1 MNQVMRKWLVAWML
15 CWAGLAWSFVC
26 VPQPPTGLDEAEE
39 AAREGYAGYQPT
51 GDKGALERDALWW
64 GAVRPVRR
72 EGRLTGY
79 ALRRADAAWRDAV
92 YDSIT
97 PVALG
102 GPRHGF
108 IAGRGGCVRLLD
120 TAGRPLVPE
129 WLEQIQVEGAV
140 PGVSPDTV
148 WLKLTAQ
155 TGPQRSA
162 YTLVRFMRGRLVARA
177 PGDYIGTHG
186 ASAMETR
193 HGLGALRGRFRGVS
207 TAVDGRRGILRQSDL
222 REIVPLQYQGVGAL
236 GLPEGSRM
244 RWVLFAD
251 RPDVIHLFDT
261 EGQRLEAPAFDRVEV
276 VHSGQT
282 SYLELVDGTRG
293 ICHLMNDRG
302 RLLVDAAL
310 PLASGRCPRF
320 EGNDVALVFS
330 DAQGRTHG
338 YAWGSNGTVH
348 PLFAPVSGRLEVRQA
363 SGLMVLREAGE
374 PSRWR
379 VVGRD
384 GRDLYA
390 QRFEGFEHLGCG
402 SVRLRRDGQWLQL
415 RQDGSLSERLRFPF
429 SC

>member
-1 MNQVMRKWLVAWML
+1 MRNWLIAWML

-120 TAGRPLVPE
+120 TTGRPLVPE
-129 WLEQIQVEGAV
+129 WLAQIQVESDV

-148 WLKLTAQ
+148 WLKLTAP

-162 YTLVRFMRGRLVARA
+162 YTLVRFVR
-177 PGDYIGTHG
+177 
-186 ASAMETR
+186 
-193 HGLGALRGRFRGVS
+193 
-207 TAVDGRRGILRQSDL
+207 
-222 REIVPLQYQGVGAL
+222 
-236 GLPEGSRM
+236 
-244 RWVLFAD
+244 
-251 RPDVIHLFDT
+251 
-261 EGQRLEAPAFDRVEV
+261 
-276 VHSGQT
+276 
-282 SYLELVDGTRG
+282 
-293 ICHLMNDRG
+293 
-302 RLLVDAAL
+302 
-310 PLASGRCPRF
+310 
-320 EGNDVALVFS
+320 
-330 DAQGRTHG
+330 
-338 YAWGSNGTVH
+338 
-348 PLFAPVSGRLEVRQA
+348 GRLEVRQA

-415 RQDGSLSERLRFPF
+415 QQDGTLSERLRFPF

>member
-1 MNQVMRKWLVAWML
+1 MRNWLVAWML

-39 AAREGYAGYQPT
+39 AAREGYAGYQST

-120 TAGRPLVPE
+120 TTGRPLVPE
-129 WLEQIQVEGAV
+129 
-140 PGVSPDTV
+140 
-148 WLKLTAQ
+148 
-155 TGPQRSA
+155 
-162 YTLVRFMRGRLVARA
+162 
-177 PGDYIGTHG
+177 
-186 ASAMETR
+186 
-193 HGLGALRGRFRGVS
+193 
-207 TAVDGRRGILRQSDL
+207 
-222 REIVPLQYQGVGAL
+222 
-236 GLPEGSRM
+236 
-244 RWVLFAD
+244 
-251 RPDVIHLFDT
+251 
-261 EGQRLEAPAFDRVEV
+261 
-276 VHSGQT
+276 
-282 SYLELVDGTRG
+282 
-293 ICHLMNDRG
+293 C
-302 RLLVDAAL
+302 
-310 PLASGRCPRF
+310 
-320 EGNDVALVFS
+320 
-330 DAQGRTHG
+330 
-338 YAWGSNGTVH
+338 
-348 PLFAPVSGRLEVRQA
+348 
-363 SGLMVLREAGE
+363 EAGE

-415 RQDGSLSERLRFPF
+415 QQDGTLSERLRFPF